1 MKGILQDANLED
13 QTTRCVGNT
22 VDQKGLVQ
30 STEEA
35 VMVVDV
41 LQGIDGLG
49 KRKNACL
56 EGIEILV
63 FLEVFMKTNAP
74 NVCTVVIID

>member
-1 MKGILQDANLED
+1 
-13 QTTRCVGNT
+13 
-22 VDQKGLVQ
+22 
-30 STEEA
+30 
-35 VMVVDV
+35 MVVDV

-49 KRKNACL
+49 KRKNAYL